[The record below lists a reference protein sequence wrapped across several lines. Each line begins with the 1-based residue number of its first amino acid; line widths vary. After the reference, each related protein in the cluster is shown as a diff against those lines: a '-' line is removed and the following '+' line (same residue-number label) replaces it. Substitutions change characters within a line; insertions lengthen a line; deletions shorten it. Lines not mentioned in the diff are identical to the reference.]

1 MLDTRDVQQML
12 AIKDAPDLDDIA
24 RSAVADAE
32 ILKELLD
39 GVVSK
44 DDAYRYNCFRAL
56 LQISENEPLALY
68 PEWDYFVS
76 LLASPNAYHRSVA
89 LQLLARLTQVDSEK
103 RFEAILDQ
111 YLAMLDDE
119 KVMVARYL
127 AQNAARI
134 VKAKPSLQEQIT
146 ARLLDVDRTHHAQSR
161 KDLVKADIIQAFG
174 AFFAESRD
182 KEKILAFVE
191 QQLESSSPK
200 ARQAAKAFLKEH
212 PKSVF

>member
-1 MLDTRDVQQML
+1 MLDTGHVQQML
-12 AIKDAPDLDDIA
+12 AIKETPNLDDIA

-44 DDAYRYNCFRAL
+44 DDTYRYNCFRAL

-68 PEWDYFVS
+68 PEWDYFVPF
-76 LLASPNAYHRSVA
+76 LASPNAYHRSVA
-89 LQLLARLTQVDSEK
+89 VQLLARLAQVDSEK
-103 RFEAILDQ
+103 RFEAILEP

-127 AQNAARI
+127 AQNAGRI

-146 ARLLDVDRTHHAQSR
+146 AHLLDVDRTHHTQSR
-161 KDLVKADIIQAFG
+161 KDLVKADIIQAFH

>member
-1 MLDTRDVQQML
+1 ML
-12 AIKDAPDLDDIA
+12 ATKEAPDLDEIA

-32 ILKELLD
+32 ILKGLLD

-68 PEWDYFVS
+68 PEWDYFVP
-76 LLASPNAYHRSVA
+76 LLASRNAYHRSVA
-89 LQLLARLTQVDSEK
+89 VQMLARLTPVDAEK
-103 RFEAILDQ
+103 RFEAILEP
-111 YLAMLDDE
+111 YLGMLDDE
-119 KVMVARYL
+119 SVMVARYL

-134 VKAKPSLQEQIT
+134 VKAKPSLREQIT
-146 ARLLDVDRTHHAQSR
+146 ARLLDVDRTHHPQSR
-161 KDLVKADIIQAFG
+161 KDLVKADIIETCH
-174 AFFAESRD
+174 AFFAESQD
-182 KEKILAFVE
+182 KEKILAFAE

-200 ARQAAKAFLKEH
+200 ARTAAKAFLREH

>member
-1 MLDTRDVQQML
+1 MVNTRDVQQML

-44 DDAYRYNCFRAL
+44 DDTYRYNCFRAL

-68 PEWDYFVS
+68 PEWDYFVP

-89 LQLLARLTQVDSEK
+89 LQLLARLAQVDSEK

-127 AQNAARI
+127 AQNAGRI

-161 KDLVKADIIQAFG
+161 KDLVKADIIQAFR
-174 AFFAESRD
+174 AFFAESRE

-212 PKSVF
+212 RQ